1 MLLIGIFCSLVTVVR
16 GTSERGRKNVALEGN
31 DDNLLHWISKHDHD
45 ILEKSQMQKMNAK
58 VDI

>member
-45 ILEKSQMQKMNAK
+45 ILEKITDAENEC
-58 VDI
+58 